1 MRATTIARGFV
12 LAALAAA
19 CRKASE
25 SEHPGALTP
34 SHGQR
39 DEVTATEIRTVLV
52 RASTAYDLVKLLRPR
67 MLLQRP
73 VSGIEPTPI
82 LMANEMRGVHV
93 HLDDTQVGP
102 IDFLSRISAQE
113 VISIRWLSP
122 PEASTKYGNGHTAGV
137 IAVLTQTGRR

>member
-1 MRATTIARGFV
+1 MRATTITHGVV

-19 CRKASE
+19 CRHASE
-25 SEHPGALTP
+25 PEHQAGLTP

-39 DEVTATEIRTVLV
+39 DEITAAEIRGVLL
-52 RASTAYDLVKLLRPR
+52 RTSTAYDLVKLLRPR

-73 VSGIEPTPI
+73 VNGIEPVPI
-82 LMANEMRGVHV
+82 LMANELRGVHV
-93 HLDDTQVGP
+93 HLDDTQVGSM
-102 IDFLSRISAQE
+102 DLLSRISAQE

-137 IAVLTQTGRR
+137 IAVLTQTARR